1 MGSLGERGGW
11 RRGRFQCGPV
21 RSRPRW
27 VLRGADEDARAAADG
42 GAEGAEVAAGLW
54 GEEEDDLLG
63 LVGHGDGYALFADLF
78 VPGLDTEEP
87 VVGGRVGGA
96 AEEGG
101 DEKVVDGL
109 RGGEVG
115 VKPDLVTGLE
125 VGDLGNGKGPAGAG
139 YVNVD
144 FGAGEVEARRVGVEG
159 RAEEQEGSQSSNWR
173 DLPGTVAIIPF

>member
-1 MGSLGERGGW
+1 MRACSKPASSE
-11 RRGRFQCGPV
+11 
-21 RSRPRW
+21 
-27 VLRGADEDARAAADG
+27 VLRGADEDAGTAADG
-42 GAEGAEVAAGLW
+42 GAEGAEVAAGLR

-63 LVGHGDGYALFADLF
+63 LVGHGDGDALFADLF

-109 RGGEVG
+109 GGGRSGCSQILSPGWRLGTWAMGRVR
-115 VKPDLVTGLE
+115 PARVTWTSIL
-125 VGDLGNGKGPAGAG
+125 GPARSKRAG
-139 YVNVD
+139 S
-144 FGAGEVEARRVGVEG
+144 AWRVEQRSRRAARVPMR
-159 RAEEQEGSQSSNWR
+159 R